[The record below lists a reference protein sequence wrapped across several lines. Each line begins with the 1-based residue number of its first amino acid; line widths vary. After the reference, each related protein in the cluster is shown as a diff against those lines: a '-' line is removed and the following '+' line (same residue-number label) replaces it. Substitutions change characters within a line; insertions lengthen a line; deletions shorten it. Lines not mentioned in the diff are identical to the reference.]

1 MLAPTP
7 HDKFAFGLWT
17 VGNPGADP
25 FGRPVRP
32 PLAPTTIVERLAGLG
47 AWGVAFHDEDL
58 VPLGAPDRDRIVR
71 DFQRALDDHG
81 MVVSM
86 ATVNLFSHPIFRDGA
101 FTAPDLRVRR
111 FALRKTLEAI
121 DLGVELGAKIFVLWG
136 GREGTECDAA
146 KDPVEALKRYR
157 EGLNFLT
164 HYVRDRRYDLCFAL
178 EAKPNEP
185 RGDIYLSTTGA
196 MLAFIETLDHP
207 EIVGVNPEV
216 AHEVM
221 AGLNFTHVVAQAI
234 EARKLFHIDLNAQK
248 IGRYDQDFRFGS
260 EDLKGAFHLVRLLE
274 ESGYDGPRH
283 FDAHA
288 YRTEDPEGVWRFAAG
303 CMRTY
308 KILRHKA
315 VLFAR
320 DEEIQS
326 LIRRFEPTPVYS
338 REERDRLVRERFD
351 LEALAARG
359 ADYERLD
366 QLVTDLLLGT
376 RGSEPSPIQEGR

>member
-1 MLAPTP
+1 MFEPTP

-32 PLAPTTIVERLAGLG
+32 PLAPTESVARLARLG

-58 VPLGAPDRDRIVR
+58 VPLGSPDRDRIVR
-71 DFQRALDDHG
+71 DFAKALSDHG

-86 ATVNLFSHPIFRDGA
+86 ATVNLFSHPVFRDGA
-101 FTAPDLRVRR
+101 LTAPDRDVRR
-111 FALRKTLEAI
+111 FALAKTLAAI
-121 DLGVELGAKIFVLWG
+121 DLGVELGARIFVLWG
-136 GREGTECDAA
+136 GREGSECDAG
-146 KDPVEALKRYR
+146 KDAVEALKRYR
-157 EGLNFLT
+157 EGINFLT
-164 HYVRDRRYDLCFAL
+164 HHVRDRGYDLRFAL

-196 MLAFIETLDHP
+196 MLGFIATLDHP
-207 EIVGVNPEV
+207 ERVGVNPEV

-221 AGLNFTHVVAQAI
+221 AGLNFYHVLAQSI
-234 EARKLFHIDLNAQK
+234 EAGKLFHVDLNAQK

-260 EDLKGAFHLVRLLE
+260 EDLKGTFHVVRLLE

-288 YRTEDPEGVWRFAAG
+288 YRTEDPEGVWDFAAG

-308 KILRHKA
+308 KILQHKA
-315 VLFAR
+315 ALFAK
-320 DEEIQS
+320 DPEIQGLLRAS
-326 LIRRFEPTPVYS
+326 EPSPAYSADEARRLAEAT
-338 REERDRLVRERFD
+338 FD
-351 LEALAARG
+351 LDAMAARG
-359 ADYERLD
+359 AAYERLD
-366 QLVTDLLLGT
+366 QLLTELLLGV
-376 RGSEPSPIQEGR
+376 RG